1 LLKLATIAAY
11 TLISYSTFA
20 VSTGSQTFSIKTSK
34 NDEKF
39 ARSFQQFYKNIK
51 RNKLHYN
58 SIALMGMRL
67 KYTSAFQEYSP
78 LVKTL
83 LKFKKAKLSTDE
95 FHTVCKPKSFD
106 PKNTPDLVK
115 RSYAHLDSYCRW
127 KFLQNVSKSKKTKSI
142 SFKNLDFLKYALPYY
157 LKEKS
162 RSNLASYLSKI
173 DKKSNLHKLV
183 SDLMTEQ
190 YLENQ
195 LKPNSDHL
203 KFIKINNALTSYV
216 QSTGLKDTSE
226 RNYFTKAFYEIRA
239 DIKKFIANEQYD
251 LAYQTGHQ
259 LVSFY
264 DSNKQYINADKAW
277 LNILTTGKNFLYKQ
291 ENDKARFFFEYAL
304 TISTNDQLDE
314 SIFQLLWSDILIG
327 KYKKA
332 VSTIEKF
339 QLIKNYTKYNS
350 KVKFWIAYTL
360 YKNGENELSKHLFT
374 TLTESSPLNFYA
386 IISYKKLLDI
396 FDVEDKA
403 KLLGKYTEQVKP
415 NVPKNKKYSKN
426 FISSLKRLSLWLDL
440 NLDAFSN
447 NEIAEIISRDS
458 KYVFQDKKVA
468 KKVENKEL
476 RKYLIEQL
484 VTLFTKEK
492 KYLHSFKLV
501 HNSLEKDVFEL
512 DAFTLKNLFPFQ
524 YLQKIKKIDSSID
537 PLVVISLI
545 RQESAFNPQARS
557 HVGARGLMQLMP
569 ATARQYKRN
578 VRTSHLKRPDVNI
591 KIGITYLKKLLK
603 KYDGNLIYTLSAYN
617 AGESRVKRWKKNI
630 FINEDPMVTI
640 ESIPFRETRKYVKL
654 IYRNIFFYNLLSNK
668 TVLEKSLED
677 SFYVS
682 LNTKR

>member
-1 LLKLATIAAY
+1 MLKLATIASF
-11 TLISYSTFA
+11 TLLSLSSYA
-20 VSTGSQTFSIKTSK
+20 VSKQPQTFSIKTSK

-39 ARSFQQFYKNIK
+39 ARSFHQFYKNVK
-51 RNKLHYN
+51 RKNLDYTAI
-58 SIALMGMRL
+58 SLMSKRL
-67 KYTSAFQEYSP
+67 KYTEAFKEYTP
-78 LVKTL
+78 LVETL
-83 LKFKKAKLSTDE
+83 LKFKKARLSGEE
-95 FHTVCKPKSFD
+95 FNNVCKPKNFD
-106 PKNTPDLVK
+106 TKNLPDLVK
-115 RSYAHLDSYCRW
+115 RSYVQLDQFCRW
-127 KFLQNVSKSKKTKSI
+127 KFLKNVSTGKKNKTI
-142 SFKNLDFLKYALPYY
+142 SFKNLEYFKYALPYY
-157 LKEKS
+157 LKGKS
-162 RSNLASYLSKI
+162 KHEFITYLSQI
-173 DKKSNLHKLV
+173 DKSSNLHILI

-190 YLENQ
+190 YLEKQ
-195 LKPNSDHL
+195 FKPNSDHL
-203 KFIKINNALTSYV
+203 KFIRINNALTNYV
-216 QSTGLKDTSE
+216 QSAGLTDSSE
-226 RNYFTKAFYEIRA
+226 RNYFTKAFYEIRSNLKSHLEK
-239 DIKKFIANEQYD
+239 DEFD
-251 LAYQTGHQ
+251 LAFQAGHQ
-259 LVSFY
+259 LISFY
-264 DSNKQYINADKAW
+264 DSNKQYISSDKAW
-277 LNILTTGKNFLYKQ
+277 LNILTSGKNFLYKQ
-291 ENDKARFFFEYAL
+291 EPEKARYFFEYAL
-304 TISTNDQLDE
+304 TIATNDQLDE
-314 SIFQLLWSDILIG
+314 ALFQLLWTDILVG

-332 VSTIEKF
+332 VATIEKF
-339 QLIKNYTKYNS
+339 QLIKNYSKYNS

-374 TLTESSPLNFYA
+374 KLTESSPLNFYA

-403 KLLGKYTEQVKP
+403 KLLGKYTEEIKP
-415 NVPKNKKYSKN
+415 NVPKNKAYSKN
-426 FISSLKRLSLWLDL
+426 FISSLKRLSLWLEL

-447 NEIAEIISRDS
+447 NEISEIISRDS
-458 KYVFQDKKVA
+458 SYVFQDEKVA

-476 RKYLIEQL
+476 RKYLIEKL
-484 VTLFTKEK
+484 VNLFTKEK

-501 HNSLEKDVFEL
+501 HNSLENEVFEL

-524 YLQKIKKIDSSID
+524 YLQKIKNIDKTID

-578 VRTSHLKRPDVNI
+578 VRTAHLKRPDVNI

-630 FINEDPMVTI
+630 FVNNDPMVTI

-677 SFYVS
+677 SFIVGV
-682 LNTKR
+682 NTKR

>member
-1 LLKLATIAAY
+1 MNKRFK
-11 TLISYSTFA
+11 YSA
-20 VSTGSQTFSIKTSK
+20 
-34 NDEKF
+34 
-39 ARSFQQFYKNIK
+39 
-51 RNKLHYN
+51 
-58 SIALMGMRL
+58 
-67 KYTSAFQEYSP
+67 AFQEYEP

-83 LKFKKAKLSTDE
+83 MKFKKAKLSSEE
-95 FHTVCKPKSFD
+95 FHTVCKPQSFD
-106 PKNTPDLVK
+106 SGNTPDLVK
-115 RSYAHLDSYCRW
+115 RSYVHLDSYCRW
-127 KFLQNVSKSKKTKSI
+127 KFLKNISKNKRSKSI
-142 SFKNLDFLKYALPYY
+142 SFKNLDYLKYALPFY
-157 LKEKS
+157 LKEKNKN
-162 RSNLASYLSKI
+162 NLASYLSKI
-173 DKKSNLHKLV
+173 DKNSNLHKLV
-183 SDLMTEQ
+183 SELMTEQ

-203 KFIKINNALTSYV
+203 KFITINNALTSYV
-216 QSTGLKDTSE
+216 QSAGLKDTSE
-226 RNYFTKAFYEIRA
+226 KNYFTKAFYEIRA
-239 DIKKFIANEQYD
+239 DIKESIASEQFD
-251 LAYQTGHQ
+251 LAYQRGHQ

-264 DSNKQYINADKAW
+264 DSNKQYINANKAW
-277 LNILTTGKNFLYKQ
+277 LNILTTGKNFLYNQ

-314 SIFQLLWSDILIG
+314 SIFQLLWSDILVG

-332 VSTIEKF
+332 VTTIEKF

-396 FDVEDKA
+396 FDVEDKS
-403 KLLGKYTEQVKP
+403 KLLGKYTEEIKP
-415 NVPKNKKYSKN
+415 KVPKNKKYSKN

-458 KYVFQDKKVA
+458 NYVFQDKRVA
-468 KKVENKEL
+468 SKVENKEL
-476 RKYLIEQL
+476 RKYLIEKL
-484 VTLFTKEK
+484 VNLFTKEK
-492 KYLHSFKLV
+492 KYLHSFRLV
-501 HNSLEKDVFEL
+501 HNSLENEVFEL

-524 YLQKIKKIDSSID
+524 YLQKIKKIDNTID

-545 RQESAFNPQARS
+545 RQESAFNPSARS

>member
-1 LLKLATIAAY
+1 MLKLTAIV
-11 TLISYSTFA
+11 TLLSFSLSSYA
-20 VSTGSQTFSIKTSK
+20 VGTGAKNFTIKTSK

-39 ARSFQQFYKNIK
+39 ARSFYQFYKNIK
-51 RNKLHYN
+51 RNRLNYT
-58 SIALMGMRL
+58 SISLMSKRL
-67 KYTSAFQEYSP
+67 KYTKAFKEYSP

-83 LKFKKAKLSTDE
+83 LQFKKAKLSSEE
-95 FHTVCKPKSFD
+95 FHKVCKPSKFNS
-106 PKNTPDLVK
+106 KTYPDLVK
-115 RSYAHLDSYCRW
+115 RSYAYLDQYCQW
-127 KFLQNVSKSKKTKSI
+127 KFLKNVSKNKKKSSI
-142 SFKNLDFLKYALPYY
+142 SFKDLDYLKFALPFY
-157 LKEKS
+157 LEGKNKNEF
-162 RSNLASYLSKI
+162 AAYLSKI
-173 DKKSNLHKLV
+173 DKNSNLHKLV

-190 YLENQ
+190 YLEKQ
-195 LKPNSDHL
+195 FKPNSDHL
-203 KFIKINNALTSYV
+203 KFITINNELTSYV
-216 QSTGLKDTSE
+216 QSAGLTDTSE
-226 RNYFTKAFYEIRA
+226 KNYFTKAFYEIRSN
-239 DIKKFIANEQYD
+239 IKSHISNKQYD
-251 LAYQTGHQ
+251 LAYQLGHK
-259 LVSFY
+259 LVDFY
-264 DSNKQYINADKAW
+264 DSNKQYISSDRAW
-277 LNILTTGKNFLYKQ
+277 LNILTTGKNFLYNS
-291 ENDKARFFFEYAL
+291 EYDKARYFFEYAL
-304 TISTNDQLDE
+304 TVATNDQLDE
-314 SIFQLLWSDILIG
+314 TLFQLLWSDILIG

-332 VSTIEKF
+332 VATIEKF
-339 QLIKNYTKYNS
+339 QLIKNYSKYNS

-360 YKNGENELSKHLFT
+360 YKNGEHELSKHLFT
-374 TLTESSPLNFYA
+374 ALTESSPLNFYA

-396 FDVEDKA
+396 FDVEDKE
-403 KLLGKYTEQVKP
+403 KLLGKYTEEVKP
-415 NVPKNKKYSKN
+415 NVPKNKKFSGN
-426 FISSLKRLSLWLDL
+426 FIASLKRLSLWLEL

-447 NEIAEIISRDS
+447 NEISEIISRDAN
-458 KYVFQDKKVA
+458 YVFANKKVS
-468 KKVENKEL
+468 KNVENKEL

-501 HNSLEKDVFEL
+501 HSSLEKEVFEL

-524 YLQKIKKIDSSID
+524 YLKKIQKIDKTID

-603 KYDGNLIYTLSAYN
+603 KYDGNLIYTLAAYN

-640 ESIPFRETRKYVKL
+640 ESIPFKETRKYVKL

-677 SFYVS
+677 SFFVG

>member
-1 LLKLATIAAY
+1 MLKLATIAAF
-11 TLISYSTFA
+11 TFISYSAFA
-20 VSTGSQTFSIKTSK
+20 VKTGTQTFSIKTSK

-39 ARSFQQFYKNIK
+39 ARSFQQFYKKVK
-51 RNKLHYN
+51 RKRLDYTA
-58 SIALMGMRL
+58 ITLMDKRL
-67 KYTSAFQEYSP
+67 KYSDAFQEYTP

-83 LKFKKAKLSTDE
+83 LKFKKAKLSSDE
-95 FHTVCKPKSFD
+95 FHNVCKPKNFD

-115 RSYAHLDSYCRW
+115 RSYSHLDSYCRW
-127 KFLQNVSKSKKTKSI
+127 KFLKNISKNKDSKSI
-142 SFKNLDFLKYALPYY
+142 SFKNLDYLKYALPFY
-157 LKEKS
+157 LKERNK
-162 RSNLASYLSKI
+162 NDLATYLSQI
-173 DKKSNLHKLV
+173 DKSSNLHKLV

-203 KFIKINNALTSYV
+203 KFITINNALTSYV
-216 QSTGLKDTSE
+216 QSAGLTDSSE
-226 RNYFTKAFYEIRA
+226 KNYFTKAFYELRA
-239 DIKKFIANEQYD
+239 NVKDFIANEQFE
-251 LAYQTGHQ
+251 LAYQRGHQ

-264 DSNKQYINADKAW
+264 DSNKQYINTDKAW
-277 LNILTTGKNFLYKQ
+277 LNILTTGKNFLYNQ
-291 ENDKARFFFEYAL
+291 ENEKARFFFEYAL
-304 TISTNDQLDE
+304 TIATNDQLDE
-314 SIFQLLWSDILIG
+314 SIFQLLWSDILIA
-327 KYKKA
+327 KYKNA
-332 VSTIEKF
+332 VTTIEKF

-403 KLLGKYTEQVKP
+403 KLLGKYTEEVKP

-458 KYVFQDKKVA
+458 NYVFQDKKVA
-468 KKVENKEL
+468 NKVENKEL
-476 RKYLIEQL
+476 RKYLIEKL
-484 VTLFTKEK
+484 VNLFTKEK

-501 HNSLEKDVFEL
+501 HSSLENEVFEL

-524 YLQKIKKIDSSID
+524 YLQKIKKIDSTID

-545 RQESAFNPQARS
+545 RQESAFNPQAKS

-630 FINEDPMVTI
+630 FVNKDPMVTI